1 MKKRIAIIMTSLL
14 LFGCDPKASNTASF
28 FEWFSKESPTT
39 QPLMIG
45 GPSGNELAQEQVFRK
60 NNGSDP
66 GTLDPHRAEGV
77 PASNV
82 LRDLYEGLVSEA
94 ANGDYIPGV
103 AESWSISE
111 DGKTYRFKIREEA
124 IWSNGDS
131 VVAEDFVF
139 SLRRS
144 VDPKTLSNYSSML
157 YPIKNARD
165 VVLGKLPTDKL
176 SVYAESNKTLIIEL
190 EEPTPYFISLLTH
203 STTYPVHPP
212 SVREH
217 GTSFTRPENMISN
230 GAFILKDWRIQD
242 YILLERNEKYWDNLS
257 TTLSQVYYYPLDNP
271 DASLRRYRANEL
283 DFTDTTP
290 SEQLPW
296 IKKNL
301 KDELKITPYFGSYY
315 YGFNN
320 SKPPF
325 KDNPELRMA
334 LSLAVNRTIITDIVL
349 GAGQIPAFTFV
360 PPVKQYQGKQPEWA
374 KLTQEQR
381 EGLAKE
387 LYTQAGYSDSNP
399 LSIEIIYNT
408 SENHKR
414 VALAVTSMW
423 KKVLGVETKLRNQE
437 WKVFLETR
445 RLQEE
450 TEVFRGGWIGDYD
463 DPYTFSELLHSENEM
478 NHSGYASEE
487 YDALLRSASLKPAG
501 KERTN
506 DLLQA
511 EQIMLNDMPVIPL
524 YFYVS
529 QHLIKPW
536 VFGLEGNVMDH
547 HYSKYVKILKAE
559 TLISE

>member
-1 MKKRIAIIMTSLL
+1 MKKRTAIIMTSLL
-14 LFGCDPKASNTASF
+14 LFGCGPKMSN
-28 FEWFSKESPTT
+28 ESPTT
-39 QPLMIG
+39 QSLMIG
-45 GPSGNELAQEQVFRK
+45 GLSGNELAQNQVFRK

-157 YPIKNARD
+157 YPIKNARE

-176 SVYAESNKTLIIEL
+176 SVSAESEKTLLIEL

-230 GAFILKDWRIQD
+230 GAFTLKDWRIQD
-242 YILLERNEKYWDNLS
+242 YILLERNEKYWDNSS
-257 TTLSQVYYYPLDNP
+257 TTLNQVYYYPLDNP

-360 PPVKQYQGKQPEWA
+360 PPVKEYQGKQPEWA
-374 KLTQEQR
+374 KLTQEER
-381 EGLAKE
+381 EELAKE

-463 DPYTFSELLHSENEM
+463 DPYTFSELLHSEN
-478 NHSGYASEE
+478 
-487 YDALLRSASLKPAG
+487 
-501 KERTN
+501 
-506 DLLQA
+506 
-511 EQIMLNDMPVIPL
+511 
-524 YFYVS
+524 
-529 QHLIKPW
+529 
-536 VFGLEGNVMDH
+536 
-547 HYSKYVKILKAE
+547 
-559 TLISE
+559 

>member
-1 MKKRIAIIMTSLL
+1 MKKRTAIIMTSLL
-14 LFGCDPKASNTASF
+14 LFGCGPKVSNETPI
-28 FEWFSKESPTT
+28 KEL
-39 QPLMIG
+39 LMIG

-124 IWSNGDS
+124 VWSNGDK

-176 SVYAESNKTLIIEL
+176 SVSAESENTLLIEL

-217 GTSFTRPENMISN
+217 GSSFTRPENMISN
-230 GAFILKDWRIQD
+230 GAFTLKDWRIQD
-242 YILLERNEKYWDNLS
+242 YILLERNEKYWDNSS

-301 KDELKITPYFGSYY
+301 KEELKITPYFGSYY

-320 SKPPF
+320 TKPPF

-360 PPVKQYQGKQPEWA
+360 PPVKQYQGKEPGWA
-374 KLTQEQR
+374 KLTQDER
-381 EGLAKE
+381 EGLARE
-387 LYTQAGYSDSNP
+387 LYAQAGYSGSNP

-445 RLQEE
+445 RLKEE
-450 TEVFRGGWIGDYD
+450 TEIFRGGWIGDYD

-478 NHSGYASEE
+478 NHSGYASKE

-559 TLISE
+559 TAVSE

>member
-1 MKKRIAIIMTSLL
+1 
-14 LFGCDPKASNTASF
+14 
-28 FEWFSKESPTT
+28 
-39 QPLMIG
+39 
-45 GPSGNELAQEQVFRK
+45 
-60 NNGSDP
+60 
-66 GTLDPHRAEGV
+66 
-77 PASNV
+77 
-82 LRDLYEGLVSEA
+82 
-94 ANGDYIPGV
+94 
-103 AESWSISE
+103 
-111 DGKTYRFKIREEA
+111 
-124 IWSNGDS
+124 
-131 VVAEDFVF
+131 
-139 SLRRS
+139 
-144 VDPKTLSNYSSML
+144 ML

-176 SVYAESNKTLIIEL
+176 SVSAESENTLLIEL

-217 GTSFTRPENMISN
+217 GSSFTRPENMISN
-230 GAFILKDWRIQD
+230 GAFTLKDWRIQD
-242 YILLERNEKYWDNLS
+242 YILLERNEKYWDNSS

-301 KDELKITPYFGSYY
+301 KEELKITPYFGSYY

-320 SKPPF
+320 TKPPF

-334 LSLAVNRTIITDIVL
+334 LSLSVNRTIITDIVL

-360 PPVKQYQGKQPEWA
+360 PPVKQYQGKEPGWA
-374 KLTQEQR
+374 KLTQDER
-381 EGLAKE
+381 EGLARE
-387 LYTQAGYSDSNP
+387 LYAQAGYSGSNP

-445 RLQEE
+445 RLKEE
-450 TEVFRGGWIGDYD
+450 TEIFRGGWIGDYD

-478 NHSGYASEE
+478 NHSGYASKE

-559 TLISE
+559 TAVSE

>member
-1 MKKRIAIIMTSLL
+1 VKTRIVIIMTSFL
-14 LFGCDPKASNTASF
+14 LFGCGPKVSNET
-28 FEWFSKESPTT
+28 PTT
-39 QPLMIG
+39 ESLMIG

-124 IWSNGDS
+124 IWSNGDR

-165 VVLGKLPTDKL
+165 VVLGKLPTDML
-176 SVYAESNKTLIIEL
+176 SVSAENEKTLVIEL

-212 SVREH
+212 SVREY

-230 GAFILKDWRIQD
+230 GAFTLKDWRIQD
-242 YILLERNEKYWDNLS
+242 YILLERNEKYWDNPS

-349 GAGQIPAFTFV
+349 GAGQIPSFTIV

-374 KLTQEQR
+374 KLTQEER
-381 EGLAKE
+381 ERLARE
-387 LYTQAGYSDSNP
+387 LYTKAGYSDANP

-487 YDALLRSASLKPAG
+487 YDALLRSASLRPAG

-511 EQIMLNDMPVIPL
+511 EQVMLNDMPVIPL

-547 HYSKYVKILKAE
+547 HYSKYVKILKTE

>member
-1 MKKRIAIIMTSLL
+1 MTSFL
-14 LFGCDPKASNTASF
+14 LFGCGPKVSNET
-28 FEWFSKESPTT
+28 PTIE
-39 QPLMIG
+39 PLMIG

-124 IWSNGDS
+124 TWSNGDK

-165 VVLGKLPTDKL
+165 VVLGKLPTDML
-176 SVYAESNKTLIIEL
+176 SVSAENEKTLVIEL

-212 SVREH
+212 SVKEY

-230 GAFILKDWRIQD
+230 GAFTLKDWRIQD
-242 YILLERNEKYWDNLS
+242 YILLERNEKYWDNPS

-374 KLTQEQR
+374 KLTQEER
-381 EGLAKE
+381 EGLARE
-387 LYTQAGYSDSNP
+387 LFTKAGYSDANP
-399 LSIEIIYNT
+399 LRIEIIYNT

-487 YDALLRSASLKPAG
+487 YDALLRSASLRPAG

-511 EQIMLNDMPVIPL
+511 EQVMLKDMPVIPL

-547 HYSKYVKILKAE
+547 HYSKYVKILKTE

>member
-1 MKKRIAIIMTSLL
+1 VKKRTVIIITSLL
-14 LFGCDPKASNTASF
+14 LLGCGPKPNNETS
-28 FEWFSKESPTT
+28 TT
-39 QPLMIG
+39 KSLIIG

-82 LRDLYEGLVSEA
+82 LRDLYEGLISEA
-94 ANGDYIPGV
+94 ANGEYIPGV
-103 AESWSISE
+103 AQSWSISE

-124 IWSNGDS
+124 IWSNGDK

-176 SVYAESNKTLIIEL
+176 GVSAENEKTLLIEL
-190 EEPTPYFISLLTH
+190 EEPTPYFVSLLTH

-212 SVREH
+212 SVKEY

-230 GAFILKDWRIQD
+230 GAFTLKDWRIQD
-242 YILLERNEKYWDNLS
+242 YILLERNEKYWDNQS
-257 TTLSQVYYYPLDNP
+257 TTLNQVYYYPLDNP

-374 KLTQEQR
+374 KLTQEER
-381 EGLAKE
+381 EGLARG

-501 KERTN
+501 RERTD

>member
-1 MKKRIAIIMTSLL
+1 MKNRIIILMFGLI
-14 LFGCDPKASNTASF
+14 LFGCGPSTNN
-28 FEWFSKESPTT
+28 ETT
-39 QPLMIG
+39 TKQLLIG
-45 GPSGNELAQEQVFRK
+45 GTSGTELAEDQVFRK

-82 LRDLYEGLVSEA
+82 LRDLYEGLVSEE
-94 ANGDYIPGV
+94 ANGNYIPGV
-103 AESWSISE
+103 AESWTISD
-111 DGKTYRFKIREEA
+111 DGKTYRFKIRDTA
-124 IWSNGDS
+124 LWSNGDRI
-131 VVAEDFVF
+131 VAEDFVF

-165 VVLGKLPTDKL
+165 VVLGKLSPNAL
-176 SVYAESNKTLIIEL
+176 GVYAESDKILVIEL

-212 SVREH
+212 SVTKH
-217 GTSFTRPENMISN
+217 GSAFTRPENMISN
-230 GAFILKDWRIQD
+230 GAFTLSNWRIQD
-242 YILLERNEKYWDNLS
+242 YILLTRNEKYWDDAN

-296 IKKNL
+296 IKENL
-301 KDELKITPYFGSYY
+301 KDELNITPYFGSYY

-320 SKPPF
+320 TKPPF
-325 KDNPELRMA
+325 KNNPELRMA
-334 LSLAVNRTIITDIVL
+334 LSLAVNRSIITDVVL

-360 PPVKQYQGKQPEWA
+360 PPVKEYEGTPPTWA
-374 KLTQEQR
+374 SLEQEDREKLAIDFY
-381 EGLAKE
+381 L
-387 LYTQAGYSDSNP
+387 QAGYSKDEP

-414 VALAVTSMW
+414 VALAVASMW

-445 RLQEE
+445 RLKEE
-450 TEVFRGGWIGDYD
+450 TEIFRGGWIGDYD

-478 NHSGYASEE
+478 NHSGYESAE
-487 YDALLRSASLKPAG
+487 YDSLLKSASLKPAG
-501 KERTN
+501 KDRLN

-536 VFGLEGNVMDH
+536 VSGLEGNVMDH
-547 HYSKYVKILKAE
+547 HYSKYVKILKTE
-559 TLISE
+559 TISSE

>member
-1 MKKRIAIIMTSLL
+1 M
-14 LFGCDPKASNTASF
+14 SNETPTT
-28 FEWFSKESPTT
+28 ESPI
-39 QPLMIG
+39 IG

-124 IWSNGDS
+124 IWSNGDK

-165 VVLGKLPTDKL
+165 VVLGKLPTDML
-176 SVYAESNKTLIIEL
+176 SVSAENEKTLVIEL

-212 SVREH
+212 SVKEY

-230 GAFILKDWRIQD
+230 GAFTLKDWRIQD
-242 YILLERNEKYWDNLS
+242 YILLERNEKYWDNPS

-374 KLTQEQR
+374 KLTQEER
-381 EGLAKE
+381 ERLARE
-387 LYTQAGYSDSNP
+387 LYAKAGYSDANP

-487 YDALLRSASLKPAG
+487 YDALLRSASLRPAG

-511 EQIMLNDMPVIPL
+511 EQVMLNDMPVIPL

-547 HYSKYVKILKAE
+547 HYSKYVKILKTE

>member
-1 MKKRIAIIMTSLL
+1 VKKITVTIIVGLL
-14 LFGCDPKASNTASF
+14 LVGCGPRTDSGDPAIEA
-28 FEWFSKESPTT
+28 
-39 QPLMIG
+39 LMIG
-45 GPSGNELAQEQVFRK
+45 GPSGKELADKQVFRK

-94 ANGDYIPGV
+94 ANGDYIPGA
-103 AESWSISE
+103 AESWTISE
-111 DGKTYRFKIREEA
+111 DGKTYRFKIRDEA
-124 IWSNGDS
+124 VWSNGDR

-165 VVLGKLPTDKL
+165 VVLGKAPTNKL
-176 SVYAESNKTLIIEL
+176 GVTAENEKTLLIEL

-203 STTYPVHPP
+203 STTYPVHPA
-212 SVREH
+212 SVKEH
-217 GTSFTRPENMISN
+217 GSLFTRPENMISN
-230 GAFILKDWRIQD
+230 GAFTLKDWRIQD
-242 YILLERNEKYWDNLS
+242 YILLKRNERYWDNPS
-257 TTLSQVYYYPLDNP
+257 TTLNEVYYYPLDNP

-334 LSLAVNRTIITDIVL
+334 LSLAVNRSIITDIVL

-360 PPVKQYQGKQPEWA
+360 PPVKEYQGGQPEWA
-374 KLTQEQR
+374 KLTQKER
-381 EGLAKE
+381 EELAKE
-387 LYTQAGYSDSNP
+387 LYAEAGYSTTNP

-423 KKVLGVETKLRNQE
+423 KKTLGVETKLRNQE

-445 RLQEE
+445 RLQDE

-487 YDALLRSASLKPAG
+487 YDALLKAASLKPAG
-501 KERTN
+501 KERLN

-511 EQIMLNDMPVIPL
+511 EQIMLKDMPVIPL

-536 VFGLEGNVMDH
+536 VAGLEGNVMDH
-547 HYSKYVKILKAE
+547 HYSKYVKILKTE
-559 TLISE
+559 TLASE

>member
-1 MKKRIAIIMTSLL
+1 MKNRISTLMFGLI
-14 LFGCDPKASNTASF
+14 LFGC
-28 FEWFSKESPTT
+28 
-39 QPLMIG
+39 
-45 GPSGNELAQEQVFRK
+45 GPSGDNETTTKQLLVGGASGTELAVDQVFRK

-82 LRDLYEGLVSEA
+82 LRDLYEGLVSEE
-94 ANGDYIPGV
+94 ANGNYIPGV
-103 AESWSISE
+103 AESWTISD
-111 DGKTYRFKIREEA
+111 DGKTYRFKIRDNA
-124 IWSNGDS
+124 FWSNGDRI
-131 VVAEDFVF
+131 VAEDFVF

-144 VDPKTLSNYSSML
+144 VDPQTLSNYSSML

-165 VVLGKLPTDKL
+165 VVLGKLSPDVL
-176 SVYAESNKTLIIEL
+176 GVSAEGDKTLVIQL

-212 SVREH
+212 SVKKH
-217 GTSFTRPENMISN
+217 GSAFTRPENMISN
-230 GAFILKDWRIQD
+230 GAFTLSNWRIQD
-242 YILLERNEKYWDNLS
+242 YILLTRNEKYWDDAN
-257 TTLSQVYYYPLDNP
+257 TTLSEVYYYPLDNP

-301 KDELKITPYFGSYY
+301 NDELNITPYFGSYY

-320 SKPPF
+320 TKPPF
-325 KDNPELRMA
+325 KNNPQLRMA
-334 LSLAVNRTIITDIVL
+334 LSLAVNRSIITDVVL

-360 PPVKQYQGKQPEWA
+360 PPVKEYQGKKPTWA
-374 KLTQEQR
+374 NLTQEER
-381 EGLAKE
+381 ESLAMDFY
-387 LYTQAGYSDSNP
+387 LQAGYSKSNP

-414 VALAVTSMW
+414 VALAVASMW

-450 TEVFRGGWIGDYD
+450 TEIFRGGWIGDYD

-478 NHSGYASEE
+478 NHSGYESAE
-487 YDALLRSASLKPAG
+487 YDALLKSASLKPAG
-501 KERTN
+501 KDRLN

-536 VFGLEGNVMDH
+536 VSGLEGNVMDH
-547 HYSKYVKILKAE
+547 HYSKYVKILKTE
-559 TLISE
+559 TISSE

>member
-1 MKKRIAIIMTSLL
+1 MKKRTAIIMTSLL
-14 LFGCDPKASNTASF
+14 LFGCGPKVSNETPI
-28 FEWFSKESPTT
+28 KELLT
-39 QPLMIG
+39 IG

-124 IWSNGDS
+124 VWSNGDK

-176 SVYAESNKTLIIEL
+176 SVSAESENTLLIEL

-217 GTSFTRPENMISN
+217 GSSFTRPENMISN
-230 GAFILKDWRIQD
+230 GAFTLKDWRIQD
-242 YILLERNEKYWDNLS
+242 YILLERNEKYWDNSS

-301 KDELKITPYFGSYY
+301 KEELKITPYFGSYY

-320 SKPPF
+320 TKPPF

-360 PPVKQYQGKQPEWA
+360 PPVKQYQGKEPGWA
-374 KLTQEQR
+374 KLTQDER
-381 EGLAKE
+381 EGLARE
-387 LYTQAGYSDSNP
+387 LYAQAGYSGSNP

-478 NHSGYASEE
+478 NHSGYASKE

-536 VFGLEGNVMDH
+536 VIGLEGNVMDH

-559 TLISE
+559 TAISE

>member
-1 MKKRIAIIMTSLL
+1 MKKRIITMIAGLL
-14 LFGCDPKASNTASF
+14 LAGCGTGTDSGGP
-28 FEWFSKESPTT
+28 EKES
-39 QPLMIG
+39 LMIG
-45 GPSGNELAQEQVFRK
+45 GPSGKELAEKQVFRK

-94 ANGDYIPGV
+94 PNGDYIPGV
-103 AESWSISE
+103 AESWTISE
-111 DGKTYRFKIREEA
+111 DGKEYRFKIRDEA
-124 IWSNGDS
+124 VWSNGDR

-144 VDPKTLSNYSSML
+144 VDPNTLSNYSSML

-165 VVLGKLPTDKL
+165 VVLGKTPTNKL
-176 SVYAESNKTLIIEL
+176 GVTAESEKTLLIEL

-203 STTYPVHPP
+203 STTYPVHPA
-212 SVREH
+212 SVVEF
-217 GTSFTRPENMISN
+217 GSSFTKPENMISN
-230 GAFILKDWRIQD
+230 GAFTLKEWRVQD
-242 YILLERNEKYWDNLS
+242 YILLIRNKSYWDDTN
-257 TTLSQVYYYPLDNP
+257 TTLSEVYYYPLDNP

-301 KDELKITPYFGSYY
+301 KEELKITPYFGSYY

-325 KDNPELRMA
+325 KNNPELRMA
-334 LSLAVNRTIITDIVL
+334 LSLAVNRTIITDLVL

-360 PPVKQYQGKQPEWA
+360 PPVKEYQGIQPEWA
-374 KLTQEQR
+374 RITQEER
-381 EGLAKE
+381 EELARE
-387 LYTQAGYSDSNP
+387 NYAQAGFDKVSP

-414 VALAVTSMW
+414 VALAVASMW
-423 KKVLGVETKLRNQE
+423 KEVLGVEVKLRNQE

-450 TEVFRGGWIGDYD
+450 TEIFRGGWIGDYD

-478 NHSGYASEE
+478 NHAGYASAE
-487 YDALLRSASLKPAG
+487 YDALLKSASLKPAG
-501 KERTN
+501 RDRLN

-511 EQIMLNDMPVIPL
+511 EQIMLKDMPVIPL

-536 VFGLEGNVMDH
+536 VSGLEGNVMDH
-547 HYSKYVKILKAE
+547 HYSKYVKILKKE
-559 TLISE
+559 TKTNE

>member
-1 MKKRIAIIMTSLL
+1 MKKRTAIIMTSLL
-14 LFGCDPKASNTASF
+14 LFGCGPKVSNETPI
-28 FEWFSKESPTT
+28 KELLT
-39 QPLMIG
+39 IG

-124 IWSNGDS
+124 VWSNGDK

-176 SVYAESNKTLIIEL
+176 SVSAESENTLLIEL

-217 GTSFTRPENMISN
+217 GSSFTRPENMISN
-230 GAFILKDWRIQD
+230 GAFTLKDWRIQD
-242 YILLERNEKYWDNLS
+242 YILLERNEKYWDNSS

-301 KDELKITPYFGSYY
+301 KEELKITPYFGSYY

-320 SKPPF
+320 TKPPF

-360 PPVKQYQGKQPEWA
+360 PPVKQYQGKEPGWA
-374 KLTQEQR
+374 KLTQDER
-381 EGLAKE
+381 EELARE
-387 LYTQAGYSDSNP
+387 LYAQAGYSGSNP

-445 RLQEE
+445 RLKEE
-450 TEVFRGGWIGDYD
+450 TEIFRGGWIGDYD

-478 NHSGYASEE
+478 NHSGYASKE

-559 TLISE
+559 TAVSE

>member
-1 MKKRIAIIMTSLL
+1 MKKRTVIIMTSFL
-14 LFGCDPKASNTASF
+14 LFGCGPKVSNET
-28 FEWFSKESPTT
+28 PTT
-39 QPLMIG
+39 ESLMIG

-124 IWSNGDS
+124 IWSNGDR

-165 VVLGKLPTDKL
+165 VVLGKLPTDML
-176 SVYAESNKTLIIEL
+176 SVSAENEKTLVIEL

-212 SVREH
+212 SVREY
-217 GTSFTRPENMISN
+217 GTSFTRPEKMISN
-230 GAFILKDWRIQD
+230 GAFTLKDWRIQD
-242 YILLERNEKYWDNLS
+242 YILLERNEKYWDNPS

-374 KLTQEQR
+374 KLTQEER
-381 EGLAKE
+381 EELARG
-387 LYTQAGYSDSNP
+387 LYTKAGYSDANP

-487 YDALLRSASLKPAG
+487 YDALLRSASLRPAG

-511 EQIMLNDMPVIPL
+511 EQVMLNDMPVIPL

-547 HYSKYVKILKAE
+547 HYSKYVKILKTE

>member
-1 MKKRIAIIMTSLL
+1 
-14 LFGCDPKASNTASF
+14 
-28 FEWFSKESPTT
+28 
-39 QPLMIG
+39 
-45 GPSGNELAQEQVFRK
+45 
-60 NNGSDP
+60 
-66 GTLDPHRAEGV
+66 
-77 PASNV
+77 
-82 LRDLYEGLVSEA
+82 
-94 ANGDYIPGV
+94 
-103 AESWSISE
+103 
-111 DGKTYRFKIREEA
+111 
-124 IWSNGDS
+124 
-131 VVAEDFVF
+131 
-139 SLRRS
+139 
-144 VDPKTLSNYSSML
+144 
-157 YPIKNARD
+157 
-165 VVLGKLPTDKL
+165 
-176 SVYAESNKTLIIEL
+176 
-190 EEPTPYFISLLTH
+190 
-203 STTYPVHPP
+203 
-212 SVREH
+212 
-217 GTSFTRPENMISN
+217 
-230 GAFILKDWRIQD
+230 
-242 YILLERNEKYWDNLS
+242 
-257 TTLSQVYYYPLDNP
+257 
-271 DASLRRYRANEL
+271 
-283 DFTDTTP
+283 
-290 SEQLPW
+290 
-296 IKKNL
+296 
-301 KDELKITPYFGSYY
+301 
-315 YGFNN
+315 
-320 SKPPF
+320 
-325 KDNPELRMA
+325 MA

-374 KLTQEQR
+374 KLTQEER

-387 LYTQAGYSDSNP
+387 LYTKAGYSDANP

-487 YDALLRSASLKPAG
+487 YDALLRSASLRPAG

-511 EQIMLNDMPVIPL
+511 EQVMLNDMPVIPL

-547 HYSKYVKILKAE
+547 HYSKYVKILKTE

>member
-1 MKKRIAIIMTSLL
+1 MKNRTLTIMLSIF
-14 LFGCDPKASNTASF
+14 LFGCGPNADNENTPK
-28 FEWFSKESPTT
+28 EK
-39 QPLMIG
+39 LVIG
-45 GPSGNELAQEQVFRK
+45 GTSGDELAENQVFRK

-103 AESWSISE
+103 AESWTISD
-111 DGKTYRFKIREEA
+111 DGKSYRFKIRDDA
-124 IWSNGDS
+124 VWSNGDN

-165 VVLGKLPTDKL
+165 VVLGNESPELL
-176 SVYAESNKTLIIEL
+176 GVSAEGEKVLLIEL

-212 SVREH
+212 SVIEH
-217 GTSFTRPENMISN
+217 GSSFTRPENMVSN
-230 GAFILKDWRIQD
+230 GAFTLEDWRIQD
-242 YILLERNEKYWDNLS
+242 YILLTRNTKYWDDKN
-257 TTLSQVYYYPLDNP
+257 TTLSNVYYYPLDNP

-296 IKKNL
+296 IKENL
-301 KDELKITPYFGSYY
+301 KEELKITPYFGSYY

-320 SKPPF
+320 TKPPF

-360 PPVKQYQGKQPEWA
+360 PPVKEYKGIQPEWA
-374 KLTQEQR
+374 GLTQEER
-381 EGLAKE
+381 ENLAKDFY
-387 LYTQAGYSDSNP
+387 LKAGYSPSNP

-414 VALAVTSMW
+414 VALAVASMW
-423 KKVLGVETKLRNQE
+423 KKTLGVETKLRNQE

-445 RLQEE
+445 RLKEE
-450 TEVFRGGWIGDYD
+450 TEIFRGGWIGDYD

-478 NHSGYASEE
+478 NHSGYASND
-487 YDALLRSASLKPAG
+487 YDALLKSASLKPAG
-501 KERTN
+501 RDRLN

-536 VFGLEGNVMDH
+536 VVGLEGNVMDH
-547 HYSKYVKILKAE
+547 HYSKYVKILKTE
-559 TLISE
+559 TIASE